1 MPPLKSLADGGSFI
15 LDYLPLKALSL
26 RTLSPVSVMQ
36 CAVWIIQSS
45 IASATLESPIALYQ
59 SSSGRQIVG
68 GLRCVFV
75 RGVVAV
81 MRCHMGEAM
90 EDVDCVGVKDHIHS
104 LAHILDRH
112 AVMALVEC
120 YVAIALDGGY
130 STLSHLIA
138 VRGQW
143 PQTAPLNRIEEL
155 TA

>member
-1 MPPLKSLADGGSFI
+1 
-15 LDYLPLKALSL
+15 
-26 RTLSPVSVMQ
+26 MQ
-36 CAVWIIQSS
+36 CAVWTIQSS

-90 EDVDCVGVKDHIHS
+90 EDGDCVGCIDHILS

-130 STLSHLIA
+130 STLAHLLA
-138 VRGQW
+138 VR
-143 PQTAPLNRIEEL
+143 
-155 TA
+155 